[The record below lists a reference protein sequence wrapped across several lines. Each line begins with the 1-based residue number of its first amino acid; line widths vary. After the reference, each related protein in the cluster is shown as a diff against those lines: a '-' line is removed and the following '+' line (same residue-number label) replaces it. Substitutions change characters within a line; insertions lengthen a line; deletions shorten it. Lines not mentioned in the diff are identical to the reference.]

1 MSPYIAVGAAV
12 ALLCAY
18 GVGRLDGARIEQAQQ
33 DRASMAVQEAAQK
46 SREATAKAIAA
57 IRVRNTTIQ
66 QTLEKEVRN
75 EPVYLSPDCRVT
87 PGGMRALNEALAGSE
102 PSPSSLPA
110 SESAH

>member
-1 MSPYIAVGAAV
+1 MSPYALIGV
-12 ALLCAY
+12 ALVVGCAY
-18 GVGRLDGARIEQAQQ
+18 GVGRLDGSRLERASQ
-33 DRASMAVQEAAQK
+33 DRVQLAVETAAKEA
-46 SREATAKAIAA
+46 RESTAKAISA

-87 PGGMRALNEALAGSE
+87 AGGMRALNEALSGSE